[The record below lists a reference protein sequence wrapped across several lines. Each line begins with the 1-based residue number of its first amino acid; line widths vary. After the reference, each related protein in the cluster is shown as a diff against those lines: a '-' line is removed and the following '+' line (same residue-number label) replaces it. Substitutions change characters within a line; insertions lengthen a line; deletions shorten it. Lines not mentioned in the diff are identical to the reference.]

1 MKFSTRSAKDSDFEF
16 LFELKKA
23 AEFEPI
29 KAVFGWDDKIQREMH
44 QDEWDEE
51 KPTIIEM
58 SGEAIGSYLLQNKG
72 DHFYF
77 CRFFLLPSFHGKG
90 IGSQVLS
97 QCLKFADSENKPVK
111 LCYLQGNR
119 VGGLYRKFG
128 FQVTSED
135 AQFVHMN
142 RVRMCL

>member
-1 MKFSTRSAKDSDFEF
+1 
-16 LFELKKA
+16 LF
-23 AEFEPI
+23 
-29 KAVFGWDDKIQREMH
+29 
-44 QDEWDEE
+44 
-51 KPTIIEM
+51 
-58 SGEAIGSYLLQNKG
+58 QNKG

-77 CRFFLLPSFHGKG
+77 CRFFLLPNFHGKG

-97 QCLKFADSENKPVK
+97 QCLEFADNENKPVK

-128 FQVTSED
+128 FQVTSENT
-135 AQFVHMN
+135 QFIHMN